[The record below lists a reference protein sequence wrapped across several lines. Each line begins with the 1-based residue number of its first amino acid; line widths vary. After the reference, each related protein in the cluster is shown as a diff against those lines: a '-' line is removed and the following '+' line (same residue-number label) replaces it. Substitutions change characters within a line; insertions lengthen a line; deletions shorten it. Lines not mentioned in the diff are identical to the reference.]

1 MQKTGFDYGRNIQ
14 ILFFNKAQHDITF
27 LDGFLLLIT
36 VCYKS
41 LMLFEELHI
50 QICFGLNYNLE
61 NIDKSFSVNMHATH
75 AISHIIKP
83 QLPFK
88 NLPPQTQIF

>member
-1 MQKTGFDYGRNIQ
+1 
-14 ILFFNKAQHDITF
+14 
-27 LDGFLLLIT
+27 
-36 VCYKS
+36 
-41 LMLFEELHI
+41 MLFEELHI
-50 QICFGLNYNLE
+50 QICFGLNYKLE

-83 QLPFK
+83 QFPFK